1 MRDLF
6 VPVGKKAM
14 FHCNAESLPNELAPT
29 LPIWMKNG
37 VDLVIDGGCLI
48 FFHFLKKFHWL
59 NELTEF
65 HNVVVQQIFESIHVN
80 VIHMNII
87 IPPTEVFWGYVYWNH
102 YVCPCVPPYVCLFID
117 MTFYLGH

>member
-48 FFHFLKKFHWL
+48 FFIFLKNFIGL
-59 NELTEF
+59 
-65 HNVVVQQIFESIHVN
+65 
-80 VIHMNII
+80 MN
-87 IPPTEVFWGYVYWNH
+87 
-102 YVCPCVPPYVCLFID
+102 
-117 MTFYLGH
+117 